1 MSFLCDK
8 IWFKPE
14 WNVFSLYC
22 LRFMEK
28 LTNQSE
34 IIPILKNGVNAIK
47 LVASIKNFINE
58 EEYKVFEE
66 VEEEEEEAGEKLEKL
81 TYS

>member
-1 MSFLCDK
+1 
-8 IWFKPE
+8 
-14 WNVFSLYC
+14 
-22 LRFMEK
+22 MEK
-28 LTNQSE
+28 LTNKDE

-66 VEEEEEEAGEKLEKL
+66 VDDDEEDLD
-81 TYS
+81 

>member
-1 MSFLCDK
+1 MNFLCDK

-28 LTNQSE
+28 LTNQNE
-34 IIPILKNGVNAIK
+34 IISILKNGVNAIK
-47 LVASIKNFINE
+47 LVASIKNFVNE
-58 EEYKVFEE
+58 EEYKVFED
-66 VEEEEEEAGEKLEKL
+66 VEEENEDNGED
-81 TYS
+81 

>member
-8 IWFKPE
+8 VWLKPQ
-14 WNVFSLYC
+14 WNVFSLHC

-28 LTNQSE
+28 LTNKDE

-66 VEEEEEEAGEKLEKL
+66 VDDDEEDLD
-81 TYS
+81 